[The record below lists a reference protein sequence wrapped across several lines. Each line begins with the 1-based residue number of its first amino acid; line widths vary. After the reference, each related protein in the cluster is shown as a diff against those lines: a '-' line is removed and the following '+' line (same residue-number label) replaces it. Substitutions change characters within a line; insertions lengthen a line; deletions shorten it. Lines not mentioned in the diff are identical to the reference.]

1 MEMDGPMSHG
11 AVVAREYNIP
21 VVIGVSDAIERIT
34 TGQKITVDGSQGTV
48 TLA

>member
-1 MEMDGPMSHG
+1 MSHG
-11 AVVAREYNIP
+11 AVVAREYSIP
-21 VVIGVSDAIERIT
+21 AVVGVSGPIERIT